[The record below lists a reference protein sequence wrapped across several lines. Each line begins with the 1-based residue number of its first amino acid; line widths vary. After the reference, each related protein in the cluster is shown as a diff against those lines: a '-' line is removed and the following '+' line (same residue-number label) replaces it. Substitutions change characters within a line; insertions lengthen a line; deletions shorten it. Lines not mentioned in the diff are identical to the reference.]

1 MAPRVEAHAGH
12 RAAPHHVQGPK
23 VHHPVRGHTRSHY
36 VYYRSFPNSPWVC
49 YGGYYGSDEAAQAAK
64 YFRARGFDAFVR

>member
-1 MAPRVEAHAGH
+1 
-12 RAAPHHVQGPK
+12 
-23 VHHPVRGHTRSHY
+23 